1 MKTIDVNT
9 SLIDNYFGL
18 LKNLSPEVK
27 LDLIE
32 RLSKTLKIDF
42 SSEKKVLKASFGAWK
57 SEKTADEIIQDLRK
71 SRSVNRQIES
81 L

>member
-1 MKTIDVNT
+1 MKTIDINT

-42 SSEKKVLKASFGAWK
+42 SSERKVLKASFGGWK
-57 SEKTADEIIQDLRK
+57 SEKTADEIIHDLRN
-71 SRSVNRQIES
+71 SRSLNRQIET

>member
-1 MKTIDVNT
+1 MKTVDINT

-42 SSEKKVLKASFGAWK
+42 ISERKVLKASFGEWK
-57 SEKTADEIIQDLRK
+57 SKKSADEIINDLRS
-71 SRSVNRQIES
+71 SRNLNRQIEA